1 MIRIFGTMTDP
12 SGSPVPGAIIE
23 LMAISSTSEVLL
35 GSTVTIKCDQQG
47 AYSFQLAIGTYDA
60 YAQND
65 RCGDMDY
72 LGTARV
78 SDNSVDGDLHSILV
92 DGGIN
97 ITPPMLDSALS
108 AAQRA
113 ESAAAITAADRVST
127 GQNAESAKTDSAA
140 AKTAKD
146 EAVSAASTAVS
157 ARDNIVSDA
166 SDVRNLATQV
176 VEQAADVSSKH
187 SDVAAKAGQVS
198 SQANIV
204 STKYSEVVAKAA
216 QVSDD
221 ASATQSA
228 KNISVAAA
236 DTATQKAALA
246 ATHDASAQ
254 DAAIRAENAA
264 SSMVGA
270 VLDGGECDL
279 STGVYPPPITVV
291 GKKYSTIWYVA
302 VAGSVSGVSFDVGDI
317 LRYTTAKDG
326 YYFRV
331 DAKDDV
337 YSVNGDKGAVVI
349 TPEKIGAEVAGAAQQ
364 LVEQHT
370 SKPGAHG
377 ISGVQGL
384 TEALAVKEVAGAAA
398 SAITEHET
406 KSGAHPISG
415 VEGLREE
422 LDTIK
427 AAGGDAVL
435 DVKWLTTRSPMR
447 TGYVAG
453 DGHTLSRALYPDAVA
468 AIQAGLVPVCSD
480 ADWLAN
486 PAKRGCYTLG
496 DGSTTFRVP
505 DYNGMHPG
513 SYGPVYLGGGGAVGG
528 AILRDQIGKHRHA
541 TGLQTALADSSF
553 PNGAQPITL
562 SAGGVNSFSTATFTS
577 GKYVATFDGSAEG
590 FTGDTTRPITADG
603 CLAIK
608 LFGAVQNVGSA
619 DAAALA
625 TAVTDLAARVAV
637 LEQRKHTT
645 LIPVTFP
652 SGAPHDTHETIVSQL
667 PSNVEANRR
676 YVLPNPFGLNTR
688 VSTVLELYVNGRWAE
703 PKMDGLSGSGTAA
716 YGAYATYVQGEG
728 VVIQTGSAAVMVVSN
743 QTGGGH
749 GYTGASLTSAPC
761 RVFVRKLE
769 A

>member
-23 LMAISSTSEVLL
+23 LRAINSTSEVLF
-35 GSTVTIKCDQQG
+35 GSTVTHKCDQQG

-97 ITPPMLDSALS
+97 ITPPMLDSALA

-113 ESAAAITAADRVST
+113 ESAAALTAADRVST

-157 ARDNIVSDA
+157 AKDSIVSDA
-166 SDVRNLATQV
+166 SDVRRLAIQIAD
-176 VEQAADVSSKH
+176 QAADVSSKH

-198 SQANIV
+198 SQADVV
-204 STKYSEVVAKAA
+204 STKHGEVVAKAA

-279 STGVYPPPITVV
+279 STGVYPQPITVA

-302 VAGSVSGVSFDVGDI
+302 IAGSVSGVSFDVGDI
-317 LRYTTAKDG
+317 LRYTTAKEG
-326 YYFRV
+326 YYFKV
-331 DAKDDV
+331 DAKDEV
-337 YSVNGDKGAVVI
+337 YSVNGEKGAVVI
-349 TPEKIGAEVAGAAQQ
+349 TSEKIGAEETGVAQQ
-364 LVEQHT
+364 LVEQHS
-370 SKPGAHG
+370 SKPGAHE

-384 TEALAVKEVAGAAA
+384 AEALAGKEAAGVAA
-398 SAITEHET
+398 SAITVHEE
-406 KSGAHPISG
+406 KVGAHEIEG
-415 VEGLREE
+415 VRGLRKE
-422 LDTIK
+422 LDDIN
-427 AAGGDAVL
+427 AA
-435 DVKWLTTRSPMR
+435 DV
-447 TGYVAG
+447 
-453 DGHTLSRALYPDAVA
+453 TLASRV
-468 AIQAGLVPVCSD
+468 
-480 ADWLAN
+480 
-486 PAKRGCYTLG
+486 
-496 DGSTTFRVP
+496 
-505 DYNGMHPG
+505 
-513 SYGPVYLGGGGAVGG
+513 
-528 AILRDQIGKHRHA
+528 
-541 TGLQTALADSSF
+541 
-553 PNGAQPITL
+553 
-562 SAGGVNSFSTATFTS
+562 S
-577 GKYVATFDGSAEG
+577 G
-590 FTGDTTRPITADG
+590 
-603 CLAIK
+603 
-608 LFGAVQNVGSA
+608 
-619 DAAALA
+619 
-625 TAVTDLAARVAV
+625 
-637 LEQRKHTT
+637 LEQRKSTCLVNAVGT
-645 LIPVTFP
+645 
-652 SGAPHDTHETIVSQL
+652 GAPHETVVTQL
-667 PSNVEANRR
+667 PVNITINGR
-676 YVLPNPFGLNTR
+676 YVLPNPFGNNTP
-688 VSTVLELYVNGRWAE
+688 VSCWAE
-703 PKMDGLSGSGTAA
+703 VFINNKWADPGFVYDTTGGSGCGTK
-716 YGAYATYVQGEG
+716 ATYVQGEG
-728 VVIQTGSAAVMVVSN
+728 VVVQAGNTRVSIASIYS
-743 QTGGGH
+743 GGGH
-749 GYTGASLTSAPC
+749 ASAATFNSAPC

>member
-23 LMAISSTSEVLL
+23 LRAISSTSEVLL

-113 ESAAAITAADRVST
+113 ESAAALTAADRVST

-157 ARDNIVSDA
+157 AKDSIVTDA
-166 SDVRNLATQV
+166 NDVRRLATQIAD
-176 VEQAADVSSKH
+176 QAADVSSKH
-187 SDVAAKAGQVS
+187 SDVATKAGQVS

-279 STGVYPPPITVV
+279 STGVYPQPITVA

-302 VAGSVSGVSFDVGDI
+302 IAGSVSGVSFDVGDI
-317 LRYTTAKDG
+317 LRYTTAKEG
-326 YYFRV
+326 YYFKV

-349 TPEKIGAEVAGAAQQ
+349 TPEKIGAEETGVAQQ
-364 LVEQHT
+364 LIEQHT
-370 SKPGAHG
+370 SKPGAHD

-384 TEALAVKEVAGAAA
+384 SEALAGKETAGTSA
-398 SAITEHET
+398 SAITAHEA
-406 KSGAHPISG
+406 KVGAHEIGG
-415 VEGLREE
+415 VAGLDDALTALTNSLNE
-422 LDTIK
+422 LD
-427 AAGGDAVL
+427 G
-435 DVKWLTTRSPMR
+435 WPQS
-447 TGYVAG
+447 
-453 DGHTLSRALYPDAVA
+453 
-468 AIQAGLVPVCSD
+468 
-480 ADWLAN
+480 
-486 PAKRGCYTLG
+486 
-496 DGSTTFRVP
+496 GSN
-505 DYNGMHPG
+505 Y
-513 SYGPVYLGGGGAVGG
+513 
-528 AILRDQIGKHRHA
+528 
-541 TGLQTALADSSF
+541 
-553 PNGAQPITL
+553 
-562 SAGGVNSFSTATFTS
+562 
-577 GKYVATFDGSAEG
+577 
-590 FTGDTTRPITADG
+590 
-603 CLAIK
+603 
-608 LFGAVQNVGSA
+608 
-619 DAAALA
+619 
-625 TAVTDLAARVAV
+625 
-637 LEQRKHTT
+637 
-645 LIPVTFP
+645 
-652 SGAPHDTHETIVSQL
+652 
-667 PSNVEANRR
+667 
-676 YVLPNPFGLNTR
+676 
-688 VSTVLELYVNGRWAE
+688 NGRWI
-703 PKMDGLSGSGTAA
+703 KHRDGTMICSFFGMFDVSINNAYGPLFQDSLNLTFPVEFIAPPVVTIGSARWGSGASWGTVGDTPTTTRFALRIIDVSKRAASPTEVSYTAI
-716 YGAYATYVQGEG
+716 G
-728 VVIQTGSAAVMVVSN
+728 
-743 QTGGGH
+743 
-749 GYTGASLTSAPC
+749 
-761 RVFVRKLE
+761 RWK
-769 A
+769 

>member
-23 LMAISSTSEVLL
+23 LRAISSTSEVLL

-113 ESAAAITAADRVST
+113 ESAAALTAADRVST
-127 GQNAESAKTDSAA
+127 GQNAESAKADSAA

-146 EAVSAASTAVS
+146 KAISAASTAVS
-157 ARDNIVSDA
+157 AKDSIVTDA
-166 SDVRNLATQV
+166 NDVRCLAVQV
-176 VEQAADVSSKH
+176 ADQAADVSSKH

-198 SQANIV
+198 SLADVV
-204 STKYSEVVAKAA
+204 STKHGEVVAKAA

-279 STGVYPPPITVV
+279 STGVYPQSITVA

-302 VAGSVSGVSFDVGDI
+302 IAGSVSGVSFDVGDI
-317 LRYTTAKDG
+317 LRYTTAKEG
-326 YYFRV
+326 YYFKV

-349 TPEKIGAEVAGAAQQ
+349 TPEKIGAEETGVAQQ
-364 LVEQHT
+364 LIEQHT
-370 SKPGAHG
+370 SKPGAHD

-384 TEALAVKEVAGAAA
+384 SEALAGKETAGTSD
-398 SAITEHET
+398 SAITTHEA
-406 KSGAHPISG
+406 KVGAHEI
-415 VEGLREE
+415 
-422 LDTIK
+422 
-427 AAGGDAVL
+427 GG
-435 DVKWLTTRSPMR
+435 
-447 TGYVAG
+447 VAG
-453 DGHTLSRALYPDAVA
+453 LDDAL
-468 AIQAGLVPVCSD
+468 
-480 ADWLAN
+480 
-486 PAKRGCYTLG
+486 
-496 DGSTTFRVP
+496 
-505 DYNGMHPG
+505 
-513 SYGPVYLGGGGAVGG
+513 
-528 AILRDQIGKHRHA
+528 
-541 TGLQTALADSSF
+541 TAL
-553 PNGAQPITL
+553 T
-562 SAGGVNSFSTATFTS
+562 NSLNELEGWPQS
-577 GKYVATFDGSAEG
+577 G
-590 FTGDTTRPITADG
+590 
-603 CLAIK
+603 
-608 LFGAVQNVGSA
+608 
-619 DAAALA
+619 
-625 TAVTDLAARVAV
+625 
-637 LEQRKHTT
+637 
-645 LIPVTFP
+645 
-652 SGAPHDTHETIVSQL
+652 
-667 PSNVEANRR
+667 SN
-676 YVLPNPFGLNTR
+676 
-688 VSTVLELYVNGRWAE
+688 SNGRWI
-703 PKMDGLSGSGTAA
+703 KHRDGSLICTFSGVFSMSIPNA
-716 YGAYATYVQGEG
+716 YGALFQNSSKVFTFPAEFIEPPEVTVGEMRW
-728 VVIQTGSAAVMVVSN
+728 GS
-743 QTGGGH
+743 
-749 GYTGASLTSAPC
+749 GASWGTVAGSPTTTTVVLRILDVEKRENGPTQISYSAIG
-761 RVFVRKLE
+761 RWK
-769 A
+769 